1 MKKLLCIALIIF
13 ATSLILSAQQRVEV
27 GSRAPRIGDV
37 EWISDRLEVDN
48 TKALMVEF
56 FHSANKDCCNHIAPL
71 NNIARDYRQ
80 RMDVLMLT
88 REPSE
93 QVADMLLHEYQ
104 YFYVATNENG
114 SVFRLFDVTHVP
126 YAVIVNTKGFIVWA
140 GNPLTLTD
148 KTIEKILQQ

>member
-1 MKKLLCIALIIF
+1 MKRFLCIALIIF
-13 ATSLILSAQQRVEV
+13 ATSLTLSAQQRVEV
-27 GSRAPRIGDV
+27 GSYAPYIHNV
-37 EWISDRLEVDN
+37 EWISDRPDRSD
-48 TKALMVEF
+48 KALMVEF

-126 YAVIVNTKGFIVWA
+126 YAVIVNAKGVIVWA

>member
-1 MKKLLCIALIIF
+1 MAK
-13 ATSLILSAQQRVEV
+13 
-27 GSRAPRIGDV
+27 
-37 EWISDRLEVDN
+37 N
-48 TKALMVEF
+48 TKR
-56 FHSANKDCCNHIAPL
+56 SAIGENL
-71 NNIARDYRQ
+71 
-80 RMDVLMLT
+80 VLL
-88 REPSE
+88 RKERGYKQE

-126 YAVIVNTKGFIVWA
+126 YAVIVNAKGIIVWA